1 MTTNNMQPIAETNEV
16 EDARKWLIDHK
27 ASTGFSW
34 SELSKR
40 IGIPTGTLSQFG
52 SEKGYRGD
60 EAKLAQQVN
69 VYRQSLIAASRVTV
83 EMPVKPGYFQTET
96 SQHITNILTM
106 GRMGRVVAVA
116 TGAGLGKSETAR
128 NFRDCYPHVSIITLK
143 PSLSGVAPV
152 LMATLK
158 QLGEANAKGS
168 PQMLA
173 DRVCELL
180 ANRHKPMLI
189 FDEVQHATVK
199 TIEEIRSINDETG
212 AGIALMGNIPVLR
225 KIEGGGRDEAF
236 AQIYSRLAF
245 RMVRAL
251 PLRADAEA
259 LAKAWGVE
267 DQEIIDLIVRISQV
281 PGGLRNS
288 THALELASMLAMGEE
303 KPFALDHLQNAW
315 AQISG
320 RGVM

>member
-1 MTTNNMQPIAETNEV
+1 MPTDILQPIAETNEV
-16 EDARKWLIDHK
+16 EEARKWLIDHK
-27 ASTGFSW
+27 TSTGFSW

-40 IGIPTGTLSQFG
+40 TGVPTGTLSQFG

-60 EAKLAQQVN
+60 ERKLAAQVN
-69 VYRQSLIAASRVTV
+69 VYRQSLIASSRVTV
-83 EMPVKPGYFQTET
+83 EMPSRPGYFETPT

-106 GRMGRVVAVA
+106 GRMGRVVAAA

-128 NFRDCYPHVSIITLK
+128 NFRDCYPNVWIITLK

-152 LMATLK
+152 LLAILK
-158 QLGEANAKGS
+158 QLGEVNAKGS
-168 PQMLA
+168 PQMLS
-173 DRVCELL
+173 DRIGEILRS
-180 ANRHKPMLI
+180 RHKPMLI
-189 FDEVQHATVK
+189 FDETQHATVK
-199 TIEEIRSINDETG
+199 TIDEIRSINDETG
-212 AGIALMGNIPVLR
+212 AGIALLGNIPVLR

-236 AQIYSRLAF
+236 AQIYSRLAY
-245 RMVRAL
+245 RMVRPL

-259 LAKAWGVE
+259 LASAWGIAE
-267 DQEIIDLIVRISQV
+267 PDMIDLIVRISLV

-288 THALELASMLAMGEE
+288 THALELATMLAMGEE
-303 KPFALDHLQNAW
+303 KPFGLDHLQNAW